1 MNELGPVDTSGNG
14 SFTGG
19 GALQHLWDSTSL
31 GALKQCP
38 RYYELSIV
46 RGYAPR
52 ALAVDLRF
60 GLLLHG
66 ARERFYRARAQGT
79 SHDDALLAS
88 VTWLLCETYDTEA
101 QRPWASDHP
110 QKNRLTLVRTFVW
123 YADQWKDDPLETI
136 MLANGAPAVEL
147 TFRFP
152 TDYVSPSGTNLEL
165 GGHLDRMVR
174 FQGEIWDSDLKST
187 KSTLN
192 QDYFAQFTP
201 DNQFSLYSFASRHVY
216 DLPARGVIIDAAQV
230 AVTFSRFAR
239 GIVARSADQL
249 DEWYGEL
256 GTWLEHATSYAQ
268 ANHWPQ
274 NDKACFRCS
283 FRSICARPASVR
295 RQWLETDFQR
305 RVWDPSIARGDI

>member
-1 MNELGPVDTSGNG
+1 MNELGEVDTSGNG
-14 SFTGG
+14 SFT

-31 GALKQCP
+31 GALKTCP

-60 GLLLHG
+60 GLLMHS
-66 ARERFYRARAQGT
+66 ARERFYRARASGT
-79 SHDDALLAS
+79 DHDSAIMDSVAFLLTS
-88 VTWLLCETYDTEA
+88 TYDTDA

-136 MLANGAPAVEL
+136 HLANGAPAVEL
-147 TFRFP
+147 TFRFA
-152 TDYVSPSGTNLEL
+152 TDYVSPSGVNFEL

-174 FQGEIWDSDLKST
+174 FQGEVWDSDLKST
-187 KSTLN
+187 KSTLD
-192 QDYFAQFTP
+192 QGYFAQFTP

-274 NDKACFRCS
+274 NDKSCFRCS
-283 FRSICARPASVR
+283 FRAICARPPSVR
-295 RQWLETDFQR
+295 KQWLEADFIKR
-305 RVWDPSIARGDI
+305 LWDPSISRGDI

>member
-1 MNELGPVDTSGNG
+1 MNELGPVNTQGNG
-14 SFTGG
+14 SFQGP
-19 GALQHLWDSTSL
+19 LQTLWDSTSL
-31 GALKQCP
+31 GALKTCP

-66 ARERFYRARAQGT
+66 ARERYYRTRSTGED
-79 SHDDALLAS
+79 HEWALTKALI
-88 VTWLLCETYDTEA
+88 WLLEETYDTKA

-123 YADQWKDDPLETI
+123 YVDQWRDDPLETI
-136 MLANGAPAVEL
+136 TLANGSPAVEL
-147 TFRFP
+147 TFRFA
-152 TDYVSPSGTNLEL
+152 TDYVAPSGANFEL
-165 GGHLDRMVR
+165 GGHLDRMVT

-187 KSTLN
+187 KSTLD
-192 QDYFAQFTP
+192 QGYFAQFTP
-201 DNQFSLYSFASRHVY
+201 DNQMSLYSFASRHVY

-230 AVTFSRFAR
+230 AVTFSRFQR
-239 GIVARSADQL
+239 GIVPRSADQL

-274 NDKACFRCS
+274 NDKACFRCA
-283 FRSICARPASVR
+283 FRSICARPPSVR
-295 RQWLETDFQR
+295 KQWLETDFTKR
-305 RVWDPSIARGDI
+305 IWDPSIARGDI